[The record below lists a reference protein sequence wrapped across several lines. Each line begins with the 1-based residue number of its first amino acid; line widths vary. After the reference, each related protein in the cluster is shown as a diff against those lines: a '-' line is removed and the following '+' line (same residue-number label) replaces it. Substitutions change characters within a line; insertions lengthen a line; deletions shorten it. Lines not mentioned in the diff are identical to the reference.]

1 VHDITLSKQVTM
13 IYPVISAKPH
23 QPLSFELDLN
33 IDFAYSVN
41 FNFSLQCPFCV
52 Y

>member
-1 VHDITLSKQVTM
+1 MRQDRLNYLMILHVHK
-13 IYPVISAKPH
+13 
-23 QPLSFELDLN
+23 ELHDALDLTNEFVDLN

-41 FNFSLQCPFCV
+41 FNFSLLCPFGV